1 MNHANHHPRLPF
13 FKPHNVWPVCGL
25 TIFGG
30 GRALQAV
37 KRVFL
42 VPQIAADS

>member
-1 MNHANHHPRLPF
+1 MQIIIRDFHFSNRTM
-13 FKPHNVWPVCGL
+13 WPVRGL